1 VSEAFWH
8 ELNLLIQQNLISCL
22 DETARWSAIACWKR
36 NVNIWSFVTKQPA
49 IMHKPLAKNNAV
61 LLLLVMKEHVE
72 VRSVCFR
79 FA

>member
-1 VSEAFWH
+1 
-8 ELNLLIQQNLISCL
+8 
-22 DETARWSAIACWKR
+22 
-36 NVNIWSFVTKQPA
+36 
-49 IMHKPLAKNNAV
+49 MHKPLAKNNAV